1 MSIWRGNQCG
11 HFWYARNGDNVADRD
26 HDGGNAAA
34 ADGDVHAADDDYV
47 KLDSRAAAFELCF
60 LQSART

>member
-1 MSIWRGNQCG
+1 MGVT
-11 HFWYARNGDNVADRD
+11 ARVRDGDDGADGDR
-26 HDGGNAAA
+26 DGGNAAA

-47 KLDSRAAAFELCF
+47 KLDSRAAALELCF